1 MTLCCFH
8 GNTSKR
14 GFPLP
19 RNFYVYVN
27 KLEVM
32 YKRSR
37 VNVEQAFE
45 PRSPFTFTR
54 DTLYIVSV
62 SFTRVNFTS
71 RTGGFPLSSDF
82 NVRTHVNFTGVE
94 KIEAMCGRPSIKV
107 KVERS
112 LTFTC
117 MRDLSYIVSIFFF
130 TRVKFTRQWKSMS
143 RNSSVRTHLKC
154 TCVTEIEAMYERPG
168 AS

>member
-37 VNVEQAFE
+37 VKVEQAFE

-71 RTGGFPLSSDF
+71 RTGGLPLSSDF
-82 NVRTHVNFTGVE
+82 NVRTHVNFTCVN

-130 TRVKFTRQWKSMS
+130 SGNPCRVILPCE
-143 RNSSVRTHLKC
+143 RT
-154 TCVTEIEAMYERPG
+154 
-168 AS
+168 